1 METRIIEVADGIF
14 QLTTY
19 VADIDFTFNQYL
31 ITAEEPL
38 LFHTGLRHQF
48 PSVREAVA
56 QLIDV
61 GSLRWISFGHV
72 EADECGSMNDW
83 LAAAPL
89 ATVAQSGIG
98 TMVSIADLADRT
110 PKPLADQ
117 EVLDIGGHRMRWIDT
132 PHVPH
137 GWEAG
142 VLYDETTRTLLCG
155 DLFTQTGQV
164 TSITDEDIVGPAA
177 AGEDLFRYSSLSPVS
192 GQTVRGLADLEIDSL
207 ALMHG
212 PAFVG
217 DCREALLGLAADYD
231 HRVALTTG

>member
-19 VADIDFTFNQYL
+19 VPDIDFTFNQYL

-48 PSVREAVA
+48 PSVRDAVA
-56 QLIDV
+56 RLIDV
-61 GSLRWISFGHV
+61 GALRWISFGHV

-98 TMVSIADLADRT
+98 TMVSIADLADRA
-110 PKPLADQ
+110 PRSLADQ

-164 TSITDEDIVGPAA
+164 TSITDVDIVGPAA

-231 HRVALTTG
+231 LRMTLA

>member
-1 METRIIEVADGIF
+1 METRIIEVAEDIF
-14 QLTTY
+14 QLTNY

-31 ITAEEPL
+31 ITAQEPL

-48 PSVREAVA
+48 PSVSEAVA
-56 QLIDV
+56 RLIDV
-61 GSLRWISFGHV
+61 GDLRWISFGHV

-98 TMVSIADLADRT
+98 SMVSIADLADRA
-110 PKPLADQ
+110 PRPLADQ

-142 VLYDETTRTLLCG
+142 VFYDETTRTLLCG
-155 DLFTQTGQV
+155 DLFTQTGPV
-164 TSITDEDIVGPAA
+164 ASTTDGDIVGPAS
-177 AGEDLFRYSSLSPVS
+177 AGEDLFHYSSLSPVS
-192 GQTVRGLADLEIDSL
+192 GQTVRGLAELEIDSL
-207 ALMHG
+207 AMMHG
-212 PAFVG
+212 PAFNG
-217 DCREALLGLAADYD
+217 DCRQALLALAADYD
-231 HRVALTTG
+231 RRAVQI